1 MQHSLVQP
9 VLSGVSLPS
18 LEVPLRTGSLLR
30 PPGRHPARESNN
42 HSWSQQEPHLQASM
56 EGPIR
61 WEKANEGNYRD
72 AASLWTS
79 SK

>member
-9 VLSGVSLPS
+9 GLSGVSLTP
-18 LEVPLRTGSLLR
+18 LEVPVRTGSLLR
-30 PPGRHPARESNN
+30 PPGRRPARESNN
-42 HSWSQQEPHLQASM
+42 HSWSQEEPHLQASM
-56 EGPIR
+56 GGLTR